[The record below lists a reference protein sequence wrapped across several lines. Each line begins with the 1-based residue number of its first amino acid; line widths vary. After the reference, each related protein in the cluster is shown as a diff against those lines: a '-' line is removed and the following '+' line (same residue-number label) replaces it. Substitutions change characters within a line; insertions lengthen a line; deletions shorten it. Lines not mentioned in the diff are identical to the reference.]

1 MFTEFVRTTDTC
13 DWPRCTPRHAWGR
26 EGSVGKS
33 AHRRRS
39 RRGDAVKWRR
49 DSRPRLEDT
58 AERLTVRGIFRV
70 DRDSA
75 PLGDRAT
82 VQGWLRELHRGRNQ
96 QVFVH
101 RRWGTIVAVADG
113 RHPVTVIL
121 HDGEKSWLAAAPG
134 AADDQELTP
143 DQVEHVLLDALA
155 AESRPQWPD
164 WRYLV

>member
-1 MFTEFVRTTDTC
+1 MM
-13 DWPRCTPRHAWGR
+13 
-26 EGSVGKS
+26 
-33 AHRRRS
+33 
-39 RRGDAVKWRR
+39 KWRR
-49 DSRPRLEDT
+49 DRPARLEDI
-58 AERLTVRGIFRV
+58 AERLTVRGLFRV

-75 PLGDRAT
+75 PLSDRGM
-82 VQGWLRELHRGRNQ
+82 VQRWLRELHRGRDQ

-101 RRWGTIVAVADG
+101 RRWGTVVAVADG

-121 HDGEKSWLAAAPG
+121 HDGEKSWSAAAPG

-155 AESRPQWPD
+155 SESRPQWPD